1 MTSPGGPR
9 DHDQI
14 LERVRDVLEA
24 MFPGAWA
31 AYVYGSFARGDAR
44 ADSDLDV
51 ALLLPPG
58 DGIGDRLEAMASI
71 ARAVRRD
78 VDLVDLREAGLD
90 LVREILLEGRLL
102 FSRDEASALA
112 WEAER
117 MTDYGKFEPRRA
129 ALKAMY
135 LREPLREPE

>member
-1 MTSPGGPR
+1 MSAR
-9 DHDQI
+9 DHDPI
-14 LERVRDVLEA
+14 LERVRDVLQA
-24 MFPGAWA
+24 RFPGAWA

-44 ADSDLDV
+44 PDSDLDV

-58 DGIGDRLEAMASI
+58 DGIRDRLEAMASI
-71 ARAVRRD
+71 ARVVRRE

-90 LVREILLEGRLL
+90 LVREVLLESRLL
-102 FSRDEASALA
+102 FSSNETSALA

-117 MTDYGKFEPRRA
+117 MTDYGMFAPRRA
-129 ALKAMY
+129 ALAAMY